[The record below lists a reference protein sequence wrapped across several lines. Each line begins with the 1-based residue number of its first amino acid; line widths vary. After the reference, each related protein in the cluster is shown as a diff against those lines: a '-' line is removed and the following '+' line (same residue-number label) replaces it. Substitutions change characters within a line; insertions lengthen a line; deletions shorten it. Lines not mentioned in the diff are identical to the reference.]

1 MLYCIYVRDSAHES
15 RVTEV
20 RNNTSRNINNNIN
33 FSKAINVK
41 PHNRAMAQGKKKN
54 TERRSEP
61 QAGSQIQRS
70 APPLT
75 ILINP

>member
-41 PHNRAMAQGKKKN
+41 PHNRAMAQGKKKTPKDEASLRPDRKSN
-54 TERRSEP
+54 VPR
-61 QAGSQIQRS
+61 
-70 APPLT
+70 L
-75 ILINP
+75 L